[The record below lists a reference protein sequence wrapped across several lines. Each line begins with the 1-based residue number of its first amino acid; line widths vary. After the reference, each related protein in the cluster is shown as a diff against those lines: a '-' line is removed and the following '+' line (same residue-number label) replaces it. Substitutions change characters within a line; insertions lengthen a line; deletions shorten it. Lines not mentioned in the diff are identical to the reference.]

1 MNNIS
6 KYAIIATVS
15 VTAMCGSAHAAG
27 MIGFKETNL
36 PDVGGDRPLHISIWY
51 PTDDAATATQVGE
64 NKVFFGVPAIANAM
78 PENITHPLVVLSHGY
93 SGSWRNLG
101 WLAAEL
107 VHQGYVVAAP
117 DHPGT
122 TSFDR
127 SAAQA
132 AKLWERPRDL
142 SRVIDALLG
151 DQALAGTIEPT
162 RIAAIGHSLGGWTV
176 TALGG
181 ARFNT
186 EKSAQDCKTGAGPQA
201 CALAAEL
208 GIVSGVASKLDG
220 DLRDKRISAVVS
232 LDLGLARGFTPES
245 LTAFPVPALVINAG
259 VDMVDMPIKQ
269 ESAYLAATLPAATSQ
284 IHEIPDATHYSF
296 MQVCKDGAVA
306 LIEEDEPGWGKVCND
321 GGTRNRDA
329 IHREVADMITA
340 FLAKSIPLK

>member
-1 MNNIS
+1 MNKIL

-15 VTAMCGSAHAAG
+15 VAAMCGSAQAAG
-27 MIGFKETNL
+27 MIGFKEANL
-36 PDVGGDRPLHISIWY
+36 PDADGDRPLHVSIWY
-51 PTDDAATATQVGE
+51 PTNDAATATQVGE
-64 NKVFFGVPAIANAM
+64 NKVFFGVPAITNAM

-107 VHQGYVVAAP
+107 VQKGYVVAAP

-127 SAAQA
+127 SATQA
-132 AKLWERPRDL
+132 ANLWERPHDL
-142 SRVIDALLG
+142 SRVIDALLA

-186 EKSAQDCKTGAGPQA
+186 EKSAQDCKIGAGPQA
-201 CALAAEL
+201 CTLSAEL
-208 GIVSGVASKLDG
+208 GIVSGVTSKLDA
-220 DLRDKRISAVVS
+220 DLRDKRISAIVS

-245 LTAFPVPALVINAG
+245 LAAFPVPALVINAG

-284 IHEIPDATHYSF
+284 MHEITDATHYSF
-296 MQVCKDGAVA
+296 MQVCKEGAVA
-306 LIEEDEPGWGKVCND
+306 LIEEDEPGWGKVCKD
-321 GGTRNRDA
+321 GGTRSRDA
-329 IHREVADMITA
+329 IHHEVTEMVTA
-340 FLAKSIPLK
+340 FLANAIPRK